1 VPVEVEVDE
10 PTTSK
15 VVSLRGD
22 VVVVLLDDAM
32 AALAFAP
39 PFLEEGW
46 SKNRPWKTRSI
57 VTEKVL
63 SESSARGM
71 MWSRHPHLQK
81 WGASMFLST
90 ILTIVPAVESMV
102 ELAGEL
108 VGKNDILPKDSTSS
122 GNLASPKPAFLNMH
136 VLESQRHH
144 PSPKSL
150 VGMADMQNAQWECVH
165 PEQKTLGR
173 LTEDDADDVADVNFS
188 ADFPIV
194 VVWARTTPRDPSTL
208 GIFGSDAMEDSEPQE
223 GWENMFLLDALLDA
237 TTVPDEEDD
246 VVEIDVVDIAL
257 KGVPEIE
264 VKMKLRWVVKM
275 LGVEVDPNTDAK
287 LCGAVLIRAPRD
299 GTTGG
304 AAHVDTTSI
313 GDSQTVMTSSISTED
328 IIQIY

>member
-1 VPVEVEVDE
+1 MCA
-10 PTTSK
+10 T
-15 VVSLRGD
+15 
-22 VVVVLLDDAM
+22 
-32 AALAFAP
+32 
-39 PFLEEGW
+39 
-46 SKNRPWKTRSI
+46 
-57 VTEKVL
+57 
-63 SESSARGM
+63 
-71 MWSRHPHLQK
+71 
-81 WGASMFLST
+81 
-90 ILTIVPAVESMV
+90 
-102 ELAGEL
+102 
-108 VGKNDILPKDSTSS
+108 
-122 GNLASPKPAFLNMH
+122 
-136 VLESQRHH
+136 
-144 PSPKSL
+144 
-150 VGMADMQNAQWECVH
+150 WE
-165 PEQKTLGR
+165 KTLGL
-173 LTEDDADDVADVNFS
+173 LTKDDADDVADVNFS

-275 LGVEVDPNTDAK
+275 LWVEVDPNTDAK

-304 AAHVDTTSI
+304 AAHVDTTST
-313 GDSQTVMTSSISTED
+313 GDSHTVMISSISTDD